1 MMKTKIMMIIII
13 ISSASSGFW
22 QGQYDWRKNVFF
34 WEKTW
39 AEGCINAN
47 LTNLCFNV
55 RFSFRNQ
62 WFLLRLYLNHQLL
75 IKLMKHQSLHQLIL
89 FLNQYFRREKWKNY
103 LFELL
108 KQFNYTVNL
117 INIHRNFSTTNE
129 FLDVEQPYCILEL
142 NHPKQI
148 HQTSLAKNGLN
159 PYDIVHSHRKKK
171 SFPFYFFLLLLKLLG
186 WTFSIWM

>member
-1 MMKTKIMMIIII
+1 
-13 ISSASSGFW
+13 
-22 QGQYDWRKNVFF
+22 
-34 WEKTW
+34 
-39 AEGCINAN
+39 
-47 LTNLCFNV
+47 
-55 RFSFRNQ
+55 
-62 WFLLRLYLNHQLL
+62 
-75 IKLMKHQSLHQLIL
+75 
-89 FLNQYFRREKWKNY
+89 
-103 LFELL
+103 LL